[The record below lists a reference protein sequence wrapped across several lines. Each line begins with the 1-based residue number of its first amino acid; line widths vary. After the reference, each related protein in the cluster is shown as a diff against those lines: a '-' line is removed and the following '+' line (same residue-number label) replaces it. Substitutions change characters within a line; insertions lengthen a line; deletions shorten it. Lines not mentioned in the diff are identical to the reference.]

1 MANLSQSLLGPAQ
14 RVLVVGAGMAGLA
27 AAQSLHRAGF
37 QVRVL
42 EQAQGVGGR
51 VQSDSF
57 HGRTIECGAQF
68 PSSGYR
74 HIPRLLD
81 EAGMAGSVEKASPW
95 AAFERHGRLHK
106 VHQKR
111 PGTFVTSGLLSR
123 REGARLVAGSLP
135 LALTERWRDRSS
147 YAAFARLDTEEAA
160 PWCKRNLGAAAT
172 DHLLAPTIHGFYFH
186 TLEQTSRA
194 LIGAVMSFRNAEALA
209 IRGGWGRLPRALAA
223 ELNVQTGAKVEALVE
238 GPHGVQAHLGGDCLE
253 ADWAVLA
260 VPAPVAKQLLTKQ
273 HALES
278 RLLQTGYAA
287 AAHVAL
293 GMHSDWR
300 LPGNLEAVH
309 GLLLAPGASAA
320 TGHSVA
326 AMVVE
331 SARLPVAQAPEVLTL
346 MLGDAGAR
354 KYRDEPDASLV
365 EAVLQWLEL
374 RWPGISRA
382 VVDHRV
388 QRWPCAE
395 PLSPVGRARAI
406 AQYRAELVPKRRI
419 VLCGDYLGMPW
430 TDGAVETGLWAA
442 ERIRRL
448 APTAK

>member
-1 MANLSQSLLGPAQ
+1 
-14 RVLVVGAGMAGLA
+14 MAGLA
-27 AAQSLHRAGF
+27 AAQSLHQAGF

-42 EQAQGVGGR
+42 EQAGAVGGR
-51 VQSDSF
+51 VRSEAF
-57 HGRTIECGAQF
+57 HGRIIECGAQF

-74 HIPRLLD
+74 HVPALL
-81 EAGMAGSVEKASPW
+81 ERAGMAGLVEKTSPW
-95 AAFERHGRLHK
+95 AAFERDGRLHK

-111 PGTFVTSGLLSR
+111 PSTFVTSGLLSG
-123 REGARLVAGSLP
+123 REGVQLMSGSLP
-135 LALTERWRDRSS
+135 SALTGRWRDRSS
-147 YAAFARLDTEEAA
+147 YAAFASLDTEEAV
-160 PWCKRNLGAAAT
+160 PWCNRNLGQAAT

-186 TLEQTSRA
+186 TLQQTSRA

-209 IRGGWGRLPRALAA
+209 IRGGWNRLPRAMAT
-223 ELNVQTGAKVEALVE
+223 ELNVQTGAKVEAMVE
-238 GPHGVQAHLGGDCLE
+238 LAHGVQAHLGDECLE

-260 VPAPVAKQLLTKQ
+260 VPAPVAKQLLTTPN
-273 HALES
+273 ALES
-278 RLLQTGYAA
+278 RLVQTGYAA

-293 GMHSDWR
+293 CMHPDWR

-320 TGHSVA
+320 TGHAVA

-331 SARLPVAQAPEVLTL
+331 SARLPVPQAPEVLTV
-346 MLGDAGAR
+346 MLGDAGAC
-354 KYRDEPDASLV
+354 KHRDEPDTSLV
-365 EAVLQWLEL
+365 ETVLQWLEV
-374 RWPGISRA
+374 RWPGISQA

-388 QRWPCAE
+388 QRWACAE

-406 AQYRAELVPKRRI
+406 AQYRTELVPRRRM
-419 VLCGDYLGMPW
+419 VLCGDYMGMPW

-448 APTAK
+448 APKVT